1 MASTRALRAAI
12 LASVLLAQAA
22 ALVPAGNLALR
33 GGAFSR
39 KTFNLGSSLQDHAN
53 VLQSI
58 PKILD
63 GYVGPN
69 KMDPATAE
77 SCMAAVNSVNNCPY
91 CTSLHGELGR
101 MAGLDGKQK
110 DIDNAKTAADAK
122 KVSGGDPM
130 VVFARKFGETN
141 GRGAELE
148 AAYKVL
154 EKAVGAGKAEACRA
168 HCWFLHW

>member
-1 MASTRALRAAI
+1 MMMASTRALRAAI

-22 ALVPAGNLALR
+22 ALAPAGNLALR

-39 KTFNLGSSLQDHAN
+39 KTFNLGSCLQDHAN

-91 CTSLHGELGR
+91 CTSLHGLERFWFWRLFACVRACVRALRACVCMCVRACVRVSSRG
-101 MAGLDGKQK
+101 AGALLDGRTVRK
-110 DIDNAKTAADAK
+110 DGR
-122 KVSGGDPM
+122 SGS
-130 VVFARKFGETN
+130 EQ
-141 GRGAELE
+141 
-148 AAYKVL
+148 
-154 EKAVGAGKAEACRA
+154 
-168 HCWFLHW
+168 

>member
-1 MASTRALRAAI
+1 MMMASTRALRAAI

-22 ALVPAGNLALR
+22 ALAPAGNLALR

-39 KTFNLGSSLQDHAN
+39 KTFNLGSCLQDHAN

-91 CTSLHGELGR
+91 CTSLHGLERFWFWRLFACVHACAR
-101 MAGLDGKQK
+101 ACVR
-110 DIDNAKTAADAK
+110 ACVCACVRACVCPRAA
-122 KVSGGDPM
+122 
-130 VVFARKFGETN
+130 
-141 GRGAELE
+141 
-148 AAYKVL
+148 
-154 EKAVGAGKAEACRA
+154 RA
-168 HCWFLHW
+168 HFWMDAPCGKMDARAASKEKKNCALCRRR